1 MCGFCGFTG
10 NLENREQVIEKMM
23 DRIVHRGPDSGGVHS
38 DEEVTFGF
46 RRLSIIGLED
56 GSQPIY
62 NEDRS
67 VVIVFNGEIYN
78 YQSLK
83 EDLIAKGHTFYTHA
97 DTEVLV
103 HLYEEKGEDMLN
115 DLRGMFAF
123 TIYDMKNKKL
133 LLQEI
138 ILVSNLIIMLR
149 LMESFY
155 SGLKL
160 RAFCHILSLRKR

>member
-10 NLENREQVIEKMM
+10 NLDNREQVINAMM
-23 DRIVHRGPDSGGVHS
+23 DRIIHRGPDSGGVHT

-62 NEDRS
+62 NEDKTI
-67 VVIVFNGEIYN
+67 VIVFNGEIYN
-78 YQSLK
+78 YQPLK
-83 EDLIAKGHTFYTHA
+83 EDLIKKGHSFYTHA

-123 TIYDMKNKKL
+123 TIYDMKKKKL
-133 LLQEI
+133 FAARDFFGIKPYYYAQVDGELY
-138 ILVSNLIIMLR
+138 LV
-149 LMESFY
+149 
-155 SGLKL
+155 LK
-160 RAFCHILSLRKR
+160 

>member
-38 DEEVTFGF
+38 DENVTFGF

-67 VVIVFNGEIYN
+67 IVIVFNGEIY
-78 YQSLK
+78 S
-83 EDLIAKGHTFYTHA
+83 
-97 DTEVLV
+97 
-103 HLYEEKGEDMLN
+103 
-115 DLRGMFAF
+115 
-123 TIYDMKNKKL
+123 
-133 LLQEI
+133 
-138 ILVSNLIIMLR
+138 
-149 LMESFY
+149 
-155 SGLKL
+155 
-160 RAFCHILSLRKR
+160 